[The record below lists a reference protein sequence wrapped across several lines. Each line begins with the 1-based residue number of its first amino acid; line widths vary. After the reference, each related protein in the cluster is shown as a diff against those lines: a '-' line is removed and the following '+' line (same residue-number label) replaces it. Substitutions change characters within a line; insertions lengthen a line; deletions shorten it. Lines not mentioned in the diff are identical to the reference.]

1 MKIRYIFSVIII
13 SFLYASCYDDKG
25 NYDYVDFT
33 DVIIKDIE
41 DSYNAVSFQD
51 TLRITPDI
59 ELDHGQFEY
68 LWMINEA
75 YVGTQY
81 IEIKWDTIGKEKT
94 LVYPVS
100 LPNGNYEITLKATDS
115 ETEYSVFYN
124 TQLIVKTE
132 FSLGF
137 YVLKETEDGLTE
149 VDLHTPDKVLENL
162 ITKSLGNAMNGK
174 PKSMGLM
181 FSYCH
186 LDPENPDE
194 YLWPRALSVCTE
206 NDIKIFNL
214 NNWNTIL
221 THEDMYYGERPAND
235 KPLYLGPNGFSIAY
249 FSTAGICYNYQSK
262 TQGLASVGKYGLPVV
277 VMENG
282 VDIKCKPSEHVIYS
296 DKTFGSFLYDE
307 LNRRF
312 LGFTANYAIS
322 TFKDDGEF
330 PANNLPED
338 YKLLYLGYNSFG
350 SASAYAIFAD
360 GHQKKYLYHLD
371 LSKRIVKDKQTLEGR
386 LADAVLYANNET
398 QANVVYGVVDNEVWM
413 YSVES
418 GEEQR
423 LNLNELD
430 GEITYVSNRYWT
442 NDAIDSQNN
451 FNYLA
456 VGTHKYGKYRIYLF
470 NTIGGKPTGG
480 SVRILKGEGK
490 VVKVHFNS
498 PGMPEDNAKAQ
509 GGYPISSN

>member
-149 VDLHTPDKVLENL
+149 VDLHTPDKVL
-162 ITKSLGNAMNGK
+162 
-174 PKSMGLM
+174 
-181 FSYCH
+181 
-186 LDPENPDE
+186 
-194 YLWPRALSVCTE
+194 
-206 NDIKIFNL
+206 
-214 NNWNTIL
+214 
-221 THEDMYYGERPAND
+221 
-235 KPLYLGPNGFSIAY
+235 
-249 FSTAGICYNYQSK
+249 
-262 TQGLASVGKYGLPVV
+262 
-277 VMENG
+277 
-282 VDIKCKPSEHVIYS
+282 
-296 DKTFGSFLYDE
+296 
-307 LNRRF
+307 
-312 LGFTANYAIS
+312 
-322 TFKDDGEF
+322 
-330 PANNLPED
+330 
-338 YKLLYLGYNSFG
+338 
-350 SASAYAIFAD
+350 
-360 GHQKKYLYHLD
+360 
-371 LSKRIVKDKQTLEGR
+371 
-386 LADAVLYANNET
+386 
-398 QANVVYGVVDNEVWM
+398 
-413 YSVES
+413 
-418 GEEQR
+418 
-423 LNLNELD
+423 
-430 GEITYVSNRYWT
+430 
-442 NDAIDSQNN
+442 
-451 FNYLA
+451 
-456 VGTHKYGKYRIYLF
+456 
-470 NTIGGKPTGG
+470 
-480 SVRILKGEGK
+480 
-490 VVKVHFNS
+490 
-498 PGMPEDNAKAQ
+498 
-509 GGYPISSN
+509 